1 MTPFSVVLGLLRS
14 LLLLLL
20 GCAQCAVVTAAAA
33 TGAADADAPVVT
45 SACGPVAIP
54 GHYGPY
60 DYVTERGRL
69 AIVEQYHFTAKVE
82 ALIAGESGA
91 LGGDLSYTL
100 NASPNH
106 LRALVAAMN
115 YASRTKSDR
124 PPNMTM
130 SVECYFDRAV
140 RFRPD
145 DAPVRALFAIYLARQ
160 NRMPEAERQLDAAVH
175 FAGSNGLS
183 QHNIGLTYL
192 ELGLF
197 DQALRQAH
205 LASKLGFEGTLLSDK
220 LKAANRWKDPE

>member
-1 MTPFSVVLGLLRS
+1 MNPFCLDGPARTLSVA
-14 LLLLLL
+14 L
-20 GCAQCAVVTAAAA
+20 GCLVYTATAA
-33 TGAADADAPVVT
+33 TGEVEPVPPAAM

-60 DYVTERGRL
+60 DYISERGRL

-100 NASPNH
+100 NAAPNH

-115 YASRTKSDR
+115 YAARTKAAR
-124 PPNMTM
+124 PPGMDM

-145 DAPVRALFAIYLARQ
+145 DASVRALFALYLARL
-160 NRMPEAERQLDAAVH
+160 NRMPEAERQLEAAVH
-175 FAGSNGLS
+175 FAGDNGLS

-192 ELGLF
+192 ELGLV
-197 DQALRQAH
+197 DRALGQAH
-205 LASKLGFEGTLLSDK
+205 LARRLGFEGTLLSDK
-220 LKAANRWKDPE
+220 LKAAKRWKEPE

>member
-1 MTPFSVVLGLLRS
+1 MNPFCLSGCARTVS
-14 LLLLLL
+14 LAL
-20 GCAQCAVVTAAAA
+20 GCLVRVATAA
-33 TGAADADAPVVT
+33 TDAVEPVPPSSM

-60 DYVTERGRL
+60 DYISERGRL

-100 NASPNH
+100 NAAPNH

-115 YASRTKSDR
+115 YAARTKTAR
-124 PPNMTM
+124 PPGMDM

-145 DAPVRALFAIYLARQ
+145 DAPVRALFALYLARL
-160 NRMPEAERQLDAAVH
+160 NRMPEAERQLEAAVH
-175 FAGSNGLS
+175 FAGDNGLS
-183 QHNIGLTYL
+183 QHNIGLTCL
-192 ELGLF
+192 ELGLV
-197 DQALRQAH
+197 DRALSQAH
-205 LASKLGFEGTLLSDK
+205 LARRLGFEGTLLSDK
-220 LKAANRWKDPE
+220 LKAAKRWKEPE

>member
-1 MTPFSVVLGLLRS
+1 MSSFHLVGPARGFALALACT
-14 LLLLLL
+14 
-20 GCAQCAVVTAAAA
+20 VTAAAAA
-33 TGAADADAPVVT
+33 TGAADPAAPVAT
-45 SACGPVAIP
+45 PACGPVAIP
-54 GHYGPY
+54 GHYGPF
-60 DYVTERGRL
+60 DYITERGRL

-115 YASRTKSDR
+115 YASRTKSAR
-124 PPNMTM
+124 PPGMDL

-145 DAPVRALFAIYLARQ
+145 DAPVRALFALYLARL
-160 NRMPEAERQLDAAVH
+160 NRMPEAERQLEAAVH
-175 FAGSNGLS
+175 FAGDNGLS

-197 DQALRQAH
+197 DQALKQAH
-205 LASKLGFEGTLLSDK
+205 LALKLGFEGTLLSDK
-220 LKAANRWKDPE
+220 LKAAKHWKDPE